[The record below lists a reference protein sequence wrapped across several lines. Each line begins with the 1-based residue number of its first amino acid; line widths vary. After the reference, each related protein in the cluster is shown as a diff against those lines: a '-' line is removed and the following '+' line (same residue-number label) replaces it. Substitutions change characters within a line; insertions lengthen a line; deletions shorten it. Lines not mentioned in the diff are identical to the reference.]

1 MVAPASTVGGFDMGD
16 DKGKQL
22 AERWMTRGWY
32 LPIAANARQAL

>member
-22 AERWMTRGWY
+22 AERWMMRGWY
-32 LPIAANARQAL
+32 LPIAANARQVL